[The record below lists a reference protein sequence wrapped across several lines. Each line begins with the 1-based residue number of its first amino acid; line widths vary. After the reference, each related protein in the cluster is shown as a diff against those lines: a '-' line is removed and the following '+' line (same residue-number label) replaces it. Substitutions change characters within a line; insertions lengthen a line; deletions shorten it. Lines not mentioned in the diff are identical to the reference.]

1 MIELRHGGWRL
12 VLRPEVGG
20 SVGALS
26 RDGVDILRRM
36 PDDSTDVL
44 EAACFPLTPYANR
57 IAGGVFAFE
66 GREIALPVQ
75 PGFAPHALHGDG
87 WLNAWEV
94 EARDETS
101 AALTHRHAPDAWP
114 WAYEAR
120 QTFRLTDEGLSVVLS
135 MTNLSDTRMPAGLGL
150 HPYFPVTDKT
160 RLRFDA
166 AQVWGGG
173 VDEVPTT
180 LLPVTEVHDWSWGPR
195 VAEAPFVDHAYVGGG
210 AAVLAE
216 PGRTTTVTASDNAGW
231 RHIFVPGGDFCC
243 IEPVTHRPDAAH
255 APEGE
260 ASGWTVL
267 APGETLTMSMDV
279 TVQSN

>member
-1 MIELRHGGWRL
+1 MIELRHGDWRL
-12 VLRPEVGG
+12 ILRPEVGG
-20 SVGALS
+20 AIGALT

-36 PDDSTDVL
+36 PEGSTDVL

-57 IAGGVFAFE
+57 IAGGVFTFE

-75 PGFAPHALHGDG
+75 PAFAPHALHGDG
-87 WLNAWEV
+87 WLRAWMV
-94 EARDETS
+94 EAQDEES
-101 AALTHRHAPDAWP
+101 ATLIHRHVPDAWP

-120 QTFRLTDEGLSVVLS
+120 QTFRLTDAGLSVALS
-135 MTNLSDTRMPAGLGL
+135 MTNLSDLPMPAGLGL
-150 HPYFPVTDKT
+150 HPYFPVADKT

-166 AQVWGGG
+166 AEVWGGG

-180 LLPVTEVHDWSWGPR
+180 LLHVADVHDWSWGPR
-195 VAEAPFVDHAYVGGG
+195 VAEAPFVDHAYVGDG

-216 PGRTTTVTASDNAGW
+216 PGRTTTVTASANAGW

-267 APGETLTMSMDV
+267 ASGETLAMSMDV